1 MTTSCSVCRSAH
13 DSKSRNRPQWVG
25 AFAALILGAVIVV
38 TSPLPSSAQDEV
50 RSVLVVSRA
59 RILTDTVAA
68 RSLRDDEAAL
78 RQRLKQW
85 IAAEKLTLEA
95 DEKRL
100 TELRAQLPREEFDK
114 LTGEFDQK
122 VRSFR
127 RDTQR
132 FEAAIQASFRSARK
146 DLVTNLY
153 PILIE
158 VLQRHGADLIIDA
171 DQILIASP
179 NIDMTNE
186 VIELYNAR
194 VAPINLAPIDLPVID
209 QLVPEPITPSP
220 TE

>member
-1 MTTSCSVCRSAH
+1 M
-13 DSKSRNRPQWVG
+13 
-25 AFAALILGAVIVV
+25 
-38 TSPLPSSAQDEV
+38 AQVQEQ
-50 RSVLVVSRA
+50 SVLVVSRA

-68 RSLRDDEAAL
+68 RSLREDEAAL
-78 RQRLKQW
+78 RTRLKQW
-85 IAAEKLTLEA
+85 IAAEKLSLET

-100 TELRAQLPREEFDK
+100 TELRAQIPKEDFDQ
-114 LTGEFDQK
+114 LTGEFDQR

-132 FEAAIQASFRSARK
+132 FEAAIQASFRAARK

-171 DQILIASP
+171 DQILIANP

-186 VIELYNAR
+186 VIELYNDR

-209 QLVPEPITPSP
+209 QLMPEPMSP
-220 TE
+220 TATE